1 MKRSF
6 YIGEVSQ
13 KTGLNPK
20 SIRFWEE
27 IGLFP
32 KPARTKVVS
41 GNGYRLYTRDDIKK
55 LEFLKR
61 ARILGI
67 PIEEMRK
74 LLAVCEVSCCPEVTP
89 TLQKIALQ
97 KSEEIEQRIQELRQ
111 LQQNLNEVVKNF
123 QKAGKRTETNCIDGE
138 CLNKT

>member
-1 MKRSF
+1 MQNF
-6 YIGEVSQ
+6 YIGEISQ

-20 SIRFWEE
+20 TIRFWEE
-27 IGLFP
+27 IGLLP
-32 KPARTKVVS
+32 KPKRTKVNH
-41 GNGYRLYTRDDIKK
+41 GNGYRLYEEDDIKR

-61 ARILGI
+61 ARLLEI

-97 KSEEIEQRIQELRQ
+97 KSEEIEQRIQELRK

-138 CLNKT
+138 CLKKT